1 MLMPVLE
8 TDRQFQKKEEYAQRF
23 MIVFLPFRTKADL
36 MEEGSYQRKFQ
47 TAYREH
53 LFSAKMIAIANNI
66 QAIQNSIES
75 GIPENSLSSRTI
87 LPEEDEFDVN
97 GNDADTAMG
106 YEDLL
111 SSIGDMFDEPGG
123 VRLESDATCLNPNFS
138 GKRLQGK
145 RSIAE
150 ESDGEEREL
159 FSVIER
165 DTADDAIATTEEGE
179 EHLLPVRFK
188 TAASEL
194 NSLLMQ
200 QQIVRQQEEAPGGVA
215 PNEIKAPDACG
226 SWQSIVNW
234 AQIAGLD
241 PEQQVAFEVLA
252 ATYVLTFY
260 DEASE
265 NSTDEIEFRE
275 NKARLLQLARRK
287 PTTESPL
294 RMFVTG
300 PAGAGK
306 CKEQTIV

>member
-1 MLMPVLE
+1 
-8 TDRQFQKKEEYAQRF
+8 
-23 MIVFLPFRTKADL
+23 

-87 LPEEDEFDVN
+87 LSEKDDVEVN
-97 GNDADTAMG
+97 GDDAEMG

-123 VRLESDATCLNPNFS
+123 VRLESDATSLNPSFGS
-138 GKRLQGK
+138 KESQGK
-145 RSIAE
+145 RFIAE
-150 ESDGEEREL
+150 DSDEEAREL
-159 FSVIER
+159 FSVIQR
-165 DTADDAIATTEEGE
+165 DTTDQGIVNTEEGE
-179 EHLLPVRFK
+179 ENPSPVRFK
-188 TAASEL
+188 TATSEL

-200 QQIVRQQEEAPGGVA
+200 QQIIRQQEETPGVLPA
-215 PNEIKAPDACG
+215 DEVKAPDACG

-234 AQIAGLD
+234 AQISGLD

-265 NSTDEIEFRE
+265 NSADETQFRE
-275 NKARLLQLARRK
+275 NKARLFQLARK
-287 PTTESPL
+287 NPTTESPL

-300 PAGAGK
+300 PAGSGK
-306 CKEQTIV
+306 CKEETIV